1 MAMELVAGETLR
13 RRMLTGVERA
23 EAINWTAQ
31 VADALAKAHAAGIV
45 HRDLK
50 PENIMVTADGYVKV
64 VDFGLAKLVEAGPGG
79 LDAQA
84 VTRDEVS
91 RPGMV
96 LGTVGYMSPEQ
107 AQGLPVDH
115 HSDLFSLGCVLH
127 EMLAGTPPFGGRS
140 PLDTQHRLVYADPDP
155 LPPGVD
161 PALRRIVESC
171 LVKDPARRQGSARE
185 LAEALRGMSVAG
197 RVTPAPAPADARSIA
212 VLPFEDLSPAKDHG
226 YLGSGVAEEIITDLS
241 SIDGLRVVAR
251 ASAATFAGTDQPMAA
266 VARALSVEY
275 IVTGSVRLA
284 GARLRISAQLLHA
297 SRDVT
302 LWAQKF
308 DGTMD
313 DIFDIQ
319 ETVARAIA
327 GQLRLELSSSA
338 SGRLKARPLENVRA
352 YECYLRAR
360 THLYAFTGDALEAAT
375 KEIDRALE
383 IAGPNAVLYATKGM
397 IAWQYFNTGV
407 NPDPVM
413 LDRAEELAR
422 KTLAMEPTSARGATL
437 LGLVSAHRGQP
448 LAGMRH
454 LETALA
460 RDPNDPD
467 ALGWLFV
474 LRVMTGRDA
483 LARPMPDRLA
493 AIDPLGWITR
503 FAKPFMAIA
512 DGRFEQGL
520 EQMMKAEERMP
531 FETWL
536 RILLLVLTRRF
547 GEARDVADELLRR
560 EPDDP
565 FARFGGMFR
574 FALSGE
580 RAKVDALLNETTTR
594 VARNDMQY
602 SAWVA
607 EAFALL
613 GDAPA
618 ATEWLR
624 HAVFR
629 GYLAYPYVSTHDW
642 LFDRV
647 KDDPGF
653 QAALAEMRARWTASH
668 EPSSGP
674 AEQATRI
681 PAPGTS

>member
-1 MAMELVAGETLR
+1 
-13 RRMLTGVERA
+13 
-23 EAINWTAQ
+23 
-31 VADALAKAHAAGIV
+31 
-45 HRDLK
+45 
-50 PENIMVTADGYVKV
+50 
-64 VDFGLAKLVEAGPGG
+64 
-79 LDAQA
+79 
-84 VTRDEVS
+84 
-91 RPGMV
+91 
-96 LGTVGYMSPEQ
+96 
-107 AQGLPVDH
+107 
-115 HSDLFSLGCVLH
+115 
-127 EMLAGTPPFGGRS
+127 
-140 PLDTQHRLVYADPDP
+140 
-155 LPPGVD
+155 
-161 PALRRIVESC
+161 
-171 LVKDPARRQGSARE
+171 
-185 LAEALRGMSVAG
+185 
-197 RVTPAPAPADARSIA
+197 
-212 VLPFEDLSPAKDHG
+212 
-226 YLGSGVAEEIITDLS
+226 
-241 SIDGLRVVAR
+241 
-251 ASAATFAGTDQPMAA
+251 
-266 VARALSVEY
+266 
-275 IVTGSVRLA
+275 
-284 GARLRISAQLLHA
+284 
-297 SRDVT
+297 
-302 LWAQKF
+302 
-308 DGTMD
+308 
-313 DIFDIQ
+313 
-319 ETVARAIA
+319 
-327 GQLRLELSSSA
+327 
-338 SGRLKARPLENVRA
+338 
-352 YECYLRAR
+352 
-360 THLYAFTGDALEAAT
+360 
-375 KEIDRALE
+375 
-383 IAGPNAVLYATKGM
+383 
-397 IAWQYFNTGV
+397 
-407 NPDPVM
+407 
-413 LDRAEELAR
+413 
-422 KTLAMEPTSARGATL
+422 
-437 LGLVSAHRGQP
+437 
-448 LAGMRH
+448 MRH

-574 FALSGE
+574 FALTGE
-580 RAKVDALLNETTTR
+580 RAKVDALLNETTTT

-653 QAALAEMRARWTASH
+653 QAALEEMRARWTASL
-668 EPSSGP
+668 EPSSGLHK
-674 AEQATRI
+674 QATRI